1 MLRQALIKKL
11 SKKYRRIIEGD
22 VKDIEIVRRS
32 FDGRGDHVQKVYT
45 LDFTYAKKL
54 NLPEVKQNP
63 TTSILNHI
71 LEAKHHPQND
81 QINCETSS
89 CCDEKT
95 SRPVIVGF
103 GPCGMFSAL
112 VLARAGLKPIVLE
125 RGLDVDRRIEKV
137 ERFWKTGELDTE
149 CNVQFGEGGAGT
161 FSDGK
166 LNTGIKDPRARFVL
180 ETFVEAGANPE
191 ILIDARP
198 HIGTDA
204 LRSVVKNIRE
214 EIISLGGEVRFGTR
228 LVRILLD
235 NGIDDVINDT
245 QSLTMNAEHNRGNN
259 NSAPISVKG
268 VVVSTD
274 DNSREVT
281 IETATV
287 VLAIGHSARD
297 TVRLLHSQGIS
308 MEPKPFSMGVRVEH
322 PQELIDRGL
331 YGEDAGHPDLP
342 PAYYKLSTK
351 ANDGRGVYSFCMCP
365 GGEIVNAASQE
376 GGVVTNGMSNS
387 KRDSGFANSG
397 ILVDVRPEDYLSFD
411 VVEETECPPELK
423 GVLYQEHY
431 ERLAFENGGGTYAIP
446 TTTWGEYEGA
456 YRAAKSNPVT
466 DSLPDFVAGDIH
478 EAMPVFGRRIKGF
491 DNPETIIKAIE
502 SRSSSPVRILR
513 NPHTL
518 EGILSCCDE
527 QNLPRADRVQAI
539 PLNGF
544 YPGGEGAG
552 YAGGITSAACDGIK
566 IAETIISAIN
576 EKSDK

>member
-1 MLRQALIKKL
+1 MRYRIQEIKLNLGQREDMLPSALIKKL
-11 SKKYRRIIEGD
+11 SKKQIRLNASDIE
-22 VKDIEIVRRS
+22 DIEIVRRS
-32 FDGRGDHVQKVYT
+32 FDGRGSSVQKVYT
-45 LDFTYAKKL
+45 LDFTCAKKL
-54 NLPEVKQNP
+54 GLPEAKRYKYVMQ
-63 TTSILNHI
+63 SL
-71 LEAKHHPQND
+71 LEK
-81 QINCETSS
+81 ETL
-89 CCDEKT
+89 
-95 SRPVIVGF
+95 RPIIIGF

-112 VLARAGLKPIVLE
+112 VLARLGLKPIVLE

-137 ERFWKTGELDTE
+137 EHFWKTGELDPD

-180 ETFVEAGANPE
+180 ETFVEAGADPE

-214 EIISLGGEVRFGTR
+214 EIVSLGGEVRFGTR
-228 LVRILLD
+228 VDRILFD
-235 NGIDDVINDT
+235 NAADDAKSLSID
-245 QSLTMNAEHNRGNN
+245 AGHNCGNN
-259 NSAPISVKG
+259 STAPISVKG

-274 DNSREVT
+274 DNSHEVT
-281 IETATV
+281 IETDTV

-297 TVRLLHSQGIS
+297 TVRLLHSQGIT

-351 ANDGRGVYSFCMCP
+351 VKDGRGVYSFCMCP

-411 VVEETECPPELK
+411 TVEETECPPELK

-431 ERLAFENGGGTYAIP
+431 ERLAFVNGGGTYAIP
-446 TTTWGEYEGA
+446 TTTWGEYDDA
-456 YRAAKSNPVT
+456 YRENKRNTVV

-513 NPHTL
+513 NPKTL
-518 EGILSCCDE
+518 EGILSCGDARNYPC
-527 QNLPRADRVQAI
+527 ADGEQAI
-539 PLNGF
+539 PINGF